1 MKIKLLCND
10 LMTRT
15 RLVSRWQKADAVI
28 LKSHEKIIPD
38 IIVVDLADTNAFS
51 ILRKEREHYPH
62 ARIVVFGPHV
72 EAQTLK
78 LAKQAGADEAVVRG
92 KIAERVLKRL
102 RDNNSQ
108 EEK

>member
-28 LKSHEKIIPD
+28 LKNHEKIVPD
-38 IIVVDLADTNAFS
+38 IIVIDLADANALS
-51 ILRKEREHYPH
+51 ILKKEREQYPN

-92 KIAERVLKRL
+92 KIAERILKRL
-102 RDNNSQ
+102 VENKIR
-108 EEK
+108 EEE